1 MLDKSAALTGTAIP
15 AVSSLGCAD
24 LAERLQHGKTL
35 PARNSTS
42 SREALSVELMQPL
55 QRSKSEPVY
64 AEEGQDTLIRKARGQ
79 AAPYSP
85 MASLARESIW
95 YIARSA
101 PHSPTQTVGMEI
113 VQPDLHSRRGLA
125 VSSSSLADV
134 ELISNQRLRNGTDL
148 YSSMNSEIRLAL
160 LPLLEDVAV
169 AVTAAKQFPTG
180 QGDET

>member
-1 MLDKSAALTGTAIP
+1 
-15 AVSSLGCAD
+15 
-24 LAERLQHGKTL
+24 
-35 PARNSTS
+35 
-42 SREALSVELMQPL
+42 
-55 QRSKSEPVY
+55 
-64 AEEGQDTLIRKARGQ
+64 
-79 AAPYSP
+79 
-85 MASLARESIW
+85 
-95 YIARSA
+95 
-101 PHSPTQTVGMEI
+101 MEI